1 MININKKS
9 ISKFLAFT
17 VWPNA
22 DFFTIEDL
30 NSIEIQD
37 NKNKNLSFFK
47 KEVLRNLETEIEFY
61 NIKKWENIWI
71 LLSWGLDSTLLLHLL
86 KQRFSSSKIYTY
98 TLGYKKDDKHFEVA
112 KKISEEYWTIHREII
127 FDLKRNLEEIFDS
140 IYTTWYDLEWEDSL
154 IMNHILAKEVKKDCK
169 IVFSGFWL
177 DYVFAWMD
185 LFRNSYFEKLYSE
198 WLIDNKYI
206 LEALSW
212 NKYYLKYVL
221 DKFNSDLWQEFF
233 PKYWEY
239 YGDNLNIWT
248 QNKVKE
254 YFIEQIS
261 NIRSDISELKKQIYF
276 IISTSLSNRYNPYNK
291 PYELVWVKH
300 YNPFGSKRTIKNI
313 ISLNIPDNYLYNSFK
328 KEKKYI
334 IREITK
340 DIINKNIIKDFH
352 VWTVLKYEEAIKY
365 NKKSIIKLINNNREF
380 LSMYFSIEY
389 LNGISKEIEDSIWYE
404 KSKQLIIILQLLF
417 YIKNNTINIM
427 EVNVNF
433 VPTLSLV

>member
-1 MININKKS
+1 M
-9 ISKFLAFT
+9 
-17 VWPNA
+17 
-22 DFFTIEDL
+22 
-30 NSIEIQD
+30 
-37 NKNKNLSFFK
+37 
-47 KEVLRNLETEIEFY
+47 
-61 NIKKWENIWI
+61 
-71 LLSWGLDSTLLLHLL
+71 SWGLDSTLLLHLL